1 MSNNLAKHT
10 LGLTHLQSG
19 QGTPIHQAPLGTFYI
34 DVSTSEYYKN
44 TDGNTN
50 WVTLATG
57 SGGTFTGGTVT
68 GATIFTNGLTANT
81 ISATTYY
88 NLPLDI
94 NVTGASYSNN
104 TFTFTNN
111 TGGTFDTLFNVL
123 TGVTVNGNV
132 SISGSS
138 LPNGY
143 ALSVTGDTNFVGDV
157 YVTGDLTYNGNLLVT
172 GGTVVQSGL
181 TANTIYTDYIDFNT
195 AFTGATLPAGRL
207 QWDNGNGTLVLG
219 LKGGISNIELGL
231 ENMALCFNDEATTLT
246 AGTVVYVSGSQG
258 NRPKIKRAIAT
269 SDGYSVTT
277 LGVVSESIASGAE
290 GFVTTFGMVNNLNT
304 IGYSGGTPIWLSPTD
319 AGGYTAVKPQGPYH
333 TVLIGYVV
341 RVHASVGSIFVHVSN
356 GWELDEIHDV
366 KINGRMQGDLLSLSA
381 YNGYNVWVN
390 AKTLNGSYTI
400 TGDTTVGGVMK
411 ATTIS
416 ATTYQN
422 LPLDIR
428 VTGATYSNNTFTFTN
443 NTGGTFDT
451 LFNVVSGLTING
463 SLTVT
468 GNTSV
473 KGLTGTSATISGSG
487 QNILTI
493 IGSGNS
499 TSQPIFTVQGSSGEL
514 FSVSDSLSGSLFSVN
529 DISGLPIIEVFS
541 DNTVLIGDY
550 LAPSLNTT
558 VKKTLTAGTNTIYSL
573 PTSAYTG
580 AFFEY
585 TVISSGATGA
595 RAGSLMSIWSGTTAQ
610 YTDVSTND
618 IGNTSDIS
626 FSVSVSSGNAI
637 LSSSATTAGW
647 TLKTIVR
654 GI

>member
-1 MSNNLAKHT
+1 MSNNLSKHT
-10 LGLTHLQSG
+10 LGLTDLQSG
-19 QGTPIHQAPLGTFYI
+19 QGAPIHQAPLGTFYI

-88 NLPLDI
+88 NLPTDI
-94 NVTGASYSNN
+94 SVTGASYSNN

-269 SDGYSVTT
+269 GDGYSVTT

-290 GFVTTFGMVNNLNT
+290 GFVTTFGMINNLNT

-319 AGGYTAVKPQGPYH
+319 AGGYTAVKPQAPYH

-341 RVHASVGSIFVHVSN
+341 RVHASVGSIFVHISN

-514 FSVSDSLSGSLFSVN
+514 FSVSDSLSGSLFSIN

-647 TLKTIVR
+647 TLK
-654 GI
+654 GIIRSI